1 MITKGQTI
9 NDRYEVIRSIGE
21 GGMANVYLGYDTI
34 LDRNVA
40 IKVLRGDLSNDEKF
54 VRRFQREALSASS
67 LAHPN
72 IVEMYDVG
80 EDDGTYY
87 IVMEFVDG
95 KTLKQLL
102 KKRGTLTLSEAIDIM
117 SQLTDGMAHA
127 HDSYIIHRD
136 LKPQNI
142 MIKDDGQIKIT
153 DFGIAMALNSTQ
165 LTQTN
170 SVMGSVHYLPPE
182 QASGKGC
189 TIKSDIYSMGIIF
202 YELLSGSLPFRGD
215 NAVEIALKHM
225 REPLPSLREENPSIP
240 QSIENII
247 RKATAKNP
255 KNRYESAR
263 SMHEDLLTA
272 LNDER
277 MDEEVYQYKYPE
289 NENEGKKSKKEE
301 AIQRENDEDAKLEAI
316 GEDTIAEKVEDLE
329 DVEDKK
335 NKKVIIILSIIFCS
349 IILLLF
355 IIFFIVPK
363 FSNGKAVTV
372 PDCKNLKVTTCEKKL
387 QKAGFEVNT
396 KIKTV
401 SSSDIDKNRVVKTD
415 PAKGRS
421 VKKGTKVTI
430 YKSKGEEIIKLED
443 YTGQNAEAVKAKL
456 ETKYE
461 LVVTIEKKEVDDAT
475 KYDDDGNIISQ
486 SLAAGSEVK
495 KGDSLVLYIP
505 NIVEKIPDMV
515 EEKWSLSD
523 VEAFCNKYG
532 LNLETKEEET
542 TAYSEGTIISQ
553 NLPKGREITKGM
565 TLRVTVAIKPK
576 AKPQEEK
583 KETNNGNTSNNSN
596 NNENSNNSN
605 SNGNNDNSNNTGNN
619 TNDDSTS

>member
-1 MITKGQTI
+1 MITKGQKI
-9 NDRYEVIRSIGE
+9 NDRYEIIRSIGE

-80 EDDGTYY
+80 EDNGLYY
-87 IVMEFVDG
+87 IVMEYIEG

-117 SQLTDGMAHA
+117 LQLTDGMAHA

-225 REPLPSLREENPSIP
+225 RDPLPSLREDNPAIP

-255 KNRYESAR
+255 KNRYEDAR
-263 SMHEDLLTA
+263 TMHEDLLTA
-272 LNDER
+272 LDDDR
-277 MDEEVYQYKYPE
+277 MDEAVYQYKYPE
-289 NENEGKKSKKEE
+289 HETDNTKRIKKLENIEEKKIEDKESDDE
-301 AIQRENDEDAKLEAI
+301 EDED
-316 GEDTIAEKVEDLE
+316 TEKVAKKIEDE
-329 DVEDKK
+329 DFEDKK
-335 NKKVIIILSIIFCS
+335 SNRIIIILAVIFGVLVLA
-349 IILLLF
+349 LLTVFF
-355 IIFFIVPK
+355 IIPA
-363 FSNGKAVTV
+363 FSNEKPVTI
-372 PDCKNLKVTTCEKKL
+372 PECEGEKVSTCEKKL
-387 QKAGFEVNT
+387 QALGLEVNT
-396 KIKTV
+396 KIETEA
-401 SSSDIDKNRVVKTD
+401 SSEIDKNRVIRTD
-415 PAKGRS
+415 PEEGRS
-421 VKKGTKVTI
+421 VKPGTVVTI
-430 YKSKGEEIIKLED
+430 YKSTGEEVYEIED
-443 YTGQNAEAVKAKL
+443 YTGKNYIEVQTIL
-456 ETKYE
+456 ETNYG
-461 LVVTIEKKEVDDAT
+461 LNVTVEKKEPADSD
-475 KYDDDGNIISQ
+475 KEYDEQEIIGQ
-486 SLAAGSEVK
+486 SLAVGSEVK
-495 KGDSLVLYIP
+495 KGDSIILYIP
-505 NIVEKIPDMV
+505 DIVDTFPDMV
-515 EEKWSLSD
+515 SEGWSLED
-523 VEAFCNKYG
+523 AEAFCEKY
-532 LNLETKEEET
+532 NLVLKKKYEVTSIYSPGKIIGQSRAAGSPIYEGRTLEVTIASEPESSSNTTTDKDKEKDT
-542 TAYSEGTIISQ
+542 
-553 NLPKGREITKGM
+553 
-565 TLRVTVAIKPK
+565 
-576 AKPQEEK
+576 EK
-583 KETNNGNTSNNSN
+583 TD
-596 NNENSNNSN
+596 SN
-605 SNGNNDNSNNTGNN
+605 S
-619 TNDDSTS
+619 

>member
-1 MITKGQTI
+1 MITKGQKI
-9 NDRYEVIRSIGE
+9 NDRYEIIRSIGE

-80 EDDGTYY
+80 EDNGLYY
-87 IVMEFVDG
+87 IVMEYIEG

-117 SQLTDGMAHA
+117 LQLTDGMAHA

-225 REPLPSLREENPSIP
+225 RDPLPSLREDNPAIP

-255 KNRYESAR
+255 KNRYEDAR
-263 SMHEDLLTA
+263 TMHEDLLTA
-272 LNDER
+272 LDDDR
-277 MDEEVYQYKYPE
+277 MDEAVYQYKYPE
-289 NENEGKKSKKEE
+289 HETDNTKRIKKLENIEEKKIEDKESDDEEDEDTEKVAKKIEDEDFEEKKSNR
-301 AIQRENDEDAKLEAI
+301 I
-316 GEDTIAEKVEDLE
+316 
-329 DVEDKK
+329 
-335 NKKVIIILSIIFCS
+335 IIILAVIFGVLVLA
-349 IILLLF
+349 LLTVFF
-355 IIFFIVPK
+355 IIPA
-363 FSNGKAVTV
+363 FSNEKPVTI
-372 PDCKNLKVTTCEKKL
+372 PECEGEKVSTCEKKL
-387 QKAGFEVNT
+387 QALGLEVNT
-396 KIKTV
+396 KIETE
-401 SSSDIDKNRVVKTD
+401 SSSEIDKNRVIRTD
-415 PAKGRS
+415 PEEGRS
-421 VKKGTKVTI
+421 VKPGTVVTI
-430 YKSKGEEIIKLED
+430 YKSTGEEVYEIED
-443 YTGQNAEAVKAKL
+443 YTGKNYIEVQTIL
-456 ETKYE
+456 ETNYG
-461 LVVTIEKKEVDDAT
+461 LNVTVEKKEPADSD
-475 KYDDDGNIISQ
+475 KEYDEQEIIGQ

-495 KGDSLVLYIP
+495 KGDSIILYIP
-505 NIVEKIPDMV
+505 DIVDTFPDMV
-515 EEKWSLSD
+515 SEGWSLED
-523 VEAFCNKYG
+523 AEAFCEKY
-532 LNLETKEEET
+532 NLV
-542 TAYSEGTIISQ
+542 
-553 NLPKGREITKGM
+553 L
-565 TLRVTVAIKPK
+565 
-576 AKPQEEK
+576 K
-583 KETNNGNTSNNSN
+583 KEYVVTSFYSPGKIIGQSRAAGSPIYEGRTLEVKIASEPESSSNTTTDKDK
-596 NNENSNNSN
+596 EKDTEKTDSN
-605 SNGNNDNSNNTGNN
+605 S
-619 TNDDSTS
+619 

>member
-1 MITKGQTI
+1 MIAKGQKI
-9 NDRYEVIRSIGE
+9 NDRYEIIRSIGE

-72 IVEMYDVG
+72 IVEVYDVG
-80 EDDGTYY
+80 EDNGLYY
-87 IVMEFVDG
+87 IVMEYIEG

-117 SQLTDGMAHA
+117 LQLTDGMAHA

-225 REPLPSLREENPSIP
+225 RDPLPSLREENPAIP

-255 KNRYESAR
+255 KNRYEDAR

-272 LNDER
+272 LDDDR
-277 MDEEVYQYKYPE
+277 MDEPVYQYKYPE
-289 NENEGKKSKKEE
+289 HETDNTKRIKKLENIEDKKEAE
-301 AIQRENDEDAKLEAI
+301 EDKTDEVAKKIDE
-316 GEDTIAEKVEDLE
+316 EDLE
-329 DVEDKK
+329 DKK
-335 NKKVIIILSIIFCS
+335 SNRVIIILAIVFGVLALALITV
-349 IILLLF
+349 
-355 IIFFIVPK
+355 FFIVPA
-363 FSNGKAVTV
+363 FSNEKPVTI
-372 PDCKNLKVTTCEKKL
+372 PECEGEKVSTCEKKL
-387 QKAGFEVNT
+387 QALGLEVNT
-396 KIKTV
+396 KIKTE
-401 SSSDIDKNRVVKTD
+401 SSSEIDKNRVTRTD
-415 PAKGRS
+415 PEEGRS
-421 VKKGTKVTI
+421 VKPGTVVTI
-430 YKSKGEEIIKLED
+430 YKSAGEEVYEIED
-443 YTGQNAEAVKAKL
+443 YTGKNYIEVQTIL
-456 ETKYE
+456 ERNYG
-461 LVVTIEKKEVDDAT
+461 LNVTVEKKEPTDSD
-475 KYDDDGNIISQ
+475 KEYDEQEIIGQ

-495 KGDSLVLYIP
+495 KGDSIILYIP
-505 NIVEKIPDMV
+505 DIVDKFPDMNA
-515 EEKWSLSD
+515 EGWSIED
-523 VEAFCNKYG
+523 VEAFCDKY
-532 LNLETKEEET
+532 NLVLEKKYQASTKD
-542 TAYSEGTIISQ
+542 APGKIISQ
-553 NLPKGREITKGM
+553 SRAPGSPIYEGR
-565 TLRVTVAIKPK
+565 TLTVTIATEPEP
-576 AKPQEEK
+576 AS
-583 KETNNGNTSNNSN
+583 NTTTDKDKDKTD
-596 NNENSNNSN
+596 SN
-605 SNGNNDNSNNTGNN
+605 S
-619 TNDDSTS
+619 

>member
-1 MITKGQTI
+1 MIAKGQKI
-9 NDRYEVIRSIGE
+9 NDRYEIIRSIGE

-72 IVEMYDVG
+72 IVEVYDVG
-80 EDDGTYY
+80 EDNGLYY
-87 IVMEFVDG
+87 IVMEYIEG

-117 SQLTDGMAHA
+117 LQLTDGMAHA

-225 REPLPSLREENPSIP
+225 RDPLPSLREENPAIP

-255 KNRYESAR
+255 KNRYEDAR

-272 LNDER
+272 LDDDR
-277 MDEEVYQYKYPE
+277 MDEPVYQYKYPE
-289 NENEGKKSKKEE
+289 HETDNTKRIKKLENIEDKKEAE
-301 AIQRENDEDAKLEAI
+301 EDKTDEVAKKIDE
-316 GEDTIAEKVEDLE
+316 EDLE
-329 DVEDKK
+329 EKK
-335 NKKVIIILSIIFCS
+335 SNRVIIILAIVFGVLALALITV
-349 IILLLF
+349 
-355 IIFFIVPK
+355 FFIVPA
-363 FSNGKAVTV
+363 FSNEKPVTI
-372 PDCKNLKVTTCEKKL
+372 PECEGEKVSTCEKKL
-387 QKAGFEVNT
+387 QALGLEVNT
-396 KIKTV
+396 KIKTE
-401 SSSDIDKNRVVKTD
+401 SSSEIDKNRVTRTD
-415 PAKGRS
+415 PEEGRS
-421 VKKGTKVTI
+421 VKPGTVVTI
-430 YKSKGEEIIKLED
+430 YKSTGEEVYEIED
-443 YTGQNAEAVKAKL
+443 YTGKNYIEVQTIL
-456 ETKYE
+456 ERNYG
-461 LVVTIEKKEVDDAT
+461 LNVTVEKKEPTYSD
-475 KYDDDGNIISQ
+475 KEYDEQEIIGQ

-495 KGDSLVLYIP
+495 KGDSIILYIP
-505 NIVEKIPDMV
+505 DIVDKFPDMNA
-515 EEKWSLSD
+515 EGWSIED
-523 VEAFCNKYG
+523 VEAFCDKY
-532 LNLETKEEET
+532 NLV
-542 TAYSEGTIISQ
+542 
-553 NLPKGREITKGM
+553 L
-565 TLRVTVAIKPK
+565 
-576 AKPQEEK
+576 EK
-583 KETNNGNTSNNSN
+583 KYQASTKDAPGKIIDQSRAPGSPIYEGRTLTVTIATEPEPASNTTTDKDNDKTD
-596 NNENSNNSN
+596 SN
-605 SNGNNDNSNNTGNN
+605 S
-619 TNDDSTS
+619 

>member
-1 MITKGQTI
+1 MIAKGQKI
-9 NDRYEVIRSIGE
+9 NDRYEIIRSIGE

-72 IVEMYDVG
+72 IVEVYDVG
-80 EDDGTYY
+80 EDNGLYY
-87 IVMEFVDG
+87 IVMEYIEG

-117 SQLTDGMAHA
+117 LQLTDGMAHA

-225 REPLPSLREENPSIP
+225 RDPLPSLREENPAIP

-255 KNRYESAR
+255 KNRYEDAR

-272 LNDER
+272 LDDDR
-277 MDEEVYQYKYPE
+277 MDEPVYQYKYPE
-289 NENEGKKSKKEE
+289 HETDNTKRIKKLENIEDKKEVE
-301 AIQRENDEDAKLEAI
+301 EDKTDEVAKKIDE
-316 GEDTIAEKVEDLE
+316 EDLE
-329 DVEDKK
+329 EKK
-335 NKKVIIILSIIFCS
+335 SNRVIIILAIVFG
-349 IILLLF
+349 LLALAL
-355 IIFFIVPK
+355 ITVFFIVPA
-363 FSNGKAVTV
+363 FSNEKPVTI
-372 PDCKNLKVTTCEKKL
+372 PECEGEKVSTCEKKL
-387 QKAGFEVNT
+387 QALGLETNT
-396 KIKTV
+396 KIKTE
-401 SSSDIDKNRVVKTD
+401 SSSEIDKNRVTRTD
-415 PAKGRS
+415 PEEGRS
-421 VKKGTKVTI
+421 VKPGTIVTI
-430 YKSKGEEIIKLED
+430 YKSTGEEVYEIED
-443 YTGQNAEAVKAKL
+443 YTGKNYIEVQTIL
-456 ETKYE
+456 ERNYG
-461 LVVTIEKKEVDDAT
+461 LNVTVEKKEPTDSD
-475 KYDDDGNIISQ
+475 KEYDEQEIIGQ

-495 KGDSLVLYIP
+495 KGDSIILYIP
-505 NIVEKIPDMV
+505 DIVDKFPDMNA
-515 EEKWSLSD
+515 EGWSIED
-523 VEAFCNKYG
+523 VEAFCDKY
-532 LNLETKEEET
+532 NLV
-542 TAYSEGTIISQ
+542 
-553 NLPKGREITKGM
+553 L
-565 TLRVTVAIKPK
+565 
-576 AKPQEEK
+576 EK
-583 KETNNGNTSNNSN
+583 KYQASTKDAPGKIIDQSRAPGSPIYEGRTLTVTIATEPEPASNTTTDKDKDKTD
-596 NNENSNNSN
+596 SN
-605 SNGNNDNSNNTGNN
+605 S
-619 TNDDSTS
+619 

>member
-1 MITKGQTI
+1 MITKGQKI
-9 NDRYEVIRSIGE
+9 NDRYEIIRSIGE

-40 IKVLRGDLSNDEKF
+40 IKILRGDLANDEKF

-87 IVMEFVDG
+87 IVMEYVDG

-225 REPLPSLREENPSIP
+225 REPLPSLREENPAIP

-255 KNRYESAR
+255 KNRYENAR

-272 LNDER
+272 LDDDR

-289 NENEGKKSKKEE
+289 NEYEGKKIKKEKEKEKAEE
-301 AIQRENDEDAKLEAI
+301 ALEDAKIENF
-316 GEDTIAEKVEDLE
+316 GEEPNTGESEMMEIEDSDEKR
-329 DVEDKK
+329 
-335 NKKVIIILSIIFCS
+335 NKIIIIVLASIFALIV
-349 IILLLF
+349 IGLLVV
-355 IIFFIVPK
+355 FFLLPK
-363 FSNGKAVTV
+363 LSNGEAVLV
-372 PDCKNLKVTTCEKKL
+372 PDCTNMKISACEEIL
-387 QKAGFEVNT
+387 REAGFEPDEE
-396 KIKTV
+396 IEAIP
-401 SSSDIDKNRVVKTD
+401 SDDIDKNRIVKTD
-415 PAKGRS
+415 PEAGRS
-421 VKKGTKVTI
+421 IKKGAKITI
-430 YKSKGEEIIKLED
+430 YKSSGESTVALENYVGENAIRIKTL
-443 YTGQNAEAVKAKL
+443 L

-461 LVVTIEKKEVDDAT
+461 LNVTIAKKDPEDTEKKYE
-475 KYDDDGNIISQ
+475 DDDEIIGQ
-486 SLAAGSEVK
+486 SLAPGSAVK
-495 KGDSLVLYIP
+495 KGDQLILYTP
-505 NIVEKIPDMV
+505 NIVDKFSNMV
-515 EEKWSLSD
+515 EEGWTIED
-523 VEAFCNKYG
+523 VKAFCEKYE
-532 LNLETKEEET
+532 LNLKQSPEYTS
-542 TAYSEGTIISQ
+542 AYAEGKILSQ
-553 NLPKGREITKGM
+553 NRKEGDPIVKGT
-565 TLRVTVAIKPK
+565 TLIVTVATDPSKKPVE
-576 AKPQEEK
+576 KPEPETEGEEPSTGG
-583 KETNNGNTSNNSN
+583 ESAGDANTENPNSG
-596 NNENSNNSN
+596 E
-605 SNGNNDNSNNTGNN
+605 
-619 TNDDSTS
+619 

>member
-1 MITKGQTI
+1 MIAKGQKI
-9 NDRYEVIRSIGE
+9 NDRYEIIRSIGE

-72 IVEMYDVG
+72 IVEVYDVG
-80 EDDGTYY
+80 EDNGLYY
-87 IVMEFVDG
+87 IVMEYIEG

-117 SQLTDGMAHA
+117 LQLTDGMAHA

-189 TIKSDIYSMGIIF
+189 TIKCDIYSMGIIF

-225 REPLPSLREENPSIP
+225 RDPLPSLREENPAIP

-255 KNRYESAR
+255 KNRYEDAR

-272 LNDER
+272 LDDDR
-277 MDEEVYQYKYPE
+277 MDEPVYQYKYPE
-289 NENEGKKSKKEE
+289 HETDNTKRIKKLENIEDKKEAE
-301 AIQRENDEDAKLEAI
+301 EDKTDEVAKKIDE
-316 GEDTIAEKVEDLE
+316 EDLE
-329 DVEDKK
+329 EKK
-335 NKKVIIILSIIFCS
+335 SNRVIIILAIVFGVLALALITV
-349 IILLLF
+349 
-355 IIFFIVPK
+355 FFIVPA
-363 FSNGKAVTV
+363 FSNEKPVTI
-372 PDCKNLKVTTCEKKL
+372 PECEGEKVSTCEKKL
-387 QKAGFEVNT
+387 QALGLEVNT
-396 KIKTV
+396 KIKTE
-401 SSSDIDKNRVVKTD
+401 SSSEIDKNRVTRTD
-415 PAKGRS
+415 PEEGRS
-421 VKKGTKVTI
+421 VKPGTVVTI
-430 YKSKGEEIIKLED
+430 YKSTGEEVYEIED
-443 YTGQNAEAVKAKL
+443 YTGKNYIEVQTIL
-456 ETKYE
+456 ERNYG
-461 LVVTIEKKEVDDAT
+461 LNVTVEKKEPTDSD
-475 KYDDDGNIISQ
+475 KEYDEQEIIGQ

-495 KGDSLVLYIP
+495 KGDSIILYIP
-505 NIVEKIPDMV
+505 DIVDKFPDMNA
-515 EEKWSLSD
+515 EGWSIED
-523 VEAFCNKYG
+523 VEAFCDKY
-532 LNLETKEEET
+532 NLV
-542 TAYSEGTIISQ
+542 
-553 NLPKGREITKGM
+553 L
-565 TLRVTVAIKPK
+565 
-576 AKPQEEK
+576 EK
-583 KETNNGNTSNNSN
+583 KYQASTKDAPGKIIDQSRAPGSPIYEGRTLTVTIATEPEPASNTTTDKDNDKTD
-596 NNENSNNSN
+596 SN
-605 SNGNNDNSNNTGNN
+605 S
-619 TNDDSTS
+619 

>member
-1 MITKGQTI
+1 MIAKGQKI
-9 NDRYEVIRSIGE
+9 NDRYEIIRSIGE

-72 IVEMYDVG
+72 IVEVYDVG
-80 EDDGTYY
+80 EDNGLYY
-87 IVMEFVDG
+87 IVMEYIEG

-117 SQLTDGMAHA
+117 LQLTDGMAHA

-225 REPLPSLREENPSIP
+225 RDPLPSLREENPAIP

-255 KNRYESAR
+255 KNRYEDAR

-272 LNDER
+272 LDDDR
-277 MDEEVYQYKYPE
+277 MDEPVYQYKYPE
-289 NENEGKKSKKEE
+289 HETDNTKRIKKLENIEDKKEAE
-301 AIQRENDEDAKLEAI
+301 EDKTDEVAKKIDE
-316 GEDTIAEKVEDLE
+316 EDLE
-329 DVEDKK
+329 EKK
-335 NKKVIIILSIIFCS
+335 SNRVIIILAIVFGVLALALITV
-349 IILLLF
+349 
-355 IIFFIVPK
+355 FFIVPA
-363 FSNGKAVTV
+363 FSNEKPVTI
-372 PDCKNLKVTTCEKKL
+372 PECEGEKVSTCEKKL
-387 QKAGFEVNT
+387 QALGLEVNT
-396 KIKTV
+396 KLKTE
-401 SSSDIDKNRVVKTD
+401 SSSEIDKNRVTRTD
-415 PAKGRS
+415 PEEGRS
-421 VKKGTKVTI
+421 VKPGTVVTI
-430 YKSKGEEIIKLED
+430 YKSTGEEVYEIED
-443 YTGQNAEAVKAKL
+443 YTGKNYIEVQTIL
-456 ETKYE
+456 ERNYG
-461 LVVTIEKKEVDDAT
+461 LNVTVEKKEPTDSD
-475 KYDDDGNIISQ
+475 KEYDEQEIIGQ

-495 KGDSLVLYIP
+495 KGDSIILYIP
-505 NIVEKIPDMV
+505 DIVDKFPDMNA
-515 EEKWSLSD
+515 EGWSIED
-523 VEAFCNKYG
+523 VEAFCDKY
-532 LNLETKEEET
+532 NLVLEKKYQASTKD
-542 TAYSEGTIISQ
+542 APGKIISQ
-553 NLPKGREITKGM
+553 SRAPGSPIYEGR
-565 TLRVTVAIKPK
+565 TLTVTIATEPEP
-576 AKPQEEK
+576 AS
-583 KETNNGNTSNNSN
+583 NTTTDKDKDKTD
-596 NNENSNNSN
+596 SN
-605 SNGNNDNSNNTGNN
+605 S
-619 TNDDSTS
+619 

>member
-1 MITKGQTI
+1 MITKGQKI

-87 IVMEFVDG
+87 IVMEYVDG

-102 KKRGTLTLSEAIDIM
+102 KRRGALTLSEAIDIM

-202 YELLSGSLPFRGD
+202 YELLTGSLPFRGD

-225 REPLPSLREENPSIP
+225 REPLPSIREENSSIP
-240 QSIENII
+240 QSIENIV
-247 RKATAKNP
+247 RRATAKNP
-255 KNRYESAR
+255 KNRYDSAR

-272 LNDER
+272 LDEDR
-277 MDEEVYQYKYPE
+277 MDEEVYKYKYPE
-289 NENEGKKSKKEE
+289 NENEGRRAKKLEE
-301 AIQRENDEDAKLEAI
+301 AEAKIKDEKLE
-316 GEDTIAEKVEDLE
+316 DTKESTEDLVEKIE
-329 DVEDKK
+329 DKKDKK
-335 NKKVIIILSIIFCS
+335 NKKLIIILASIFAG
-349 IILLLF
+349 ILLLLL
-355 IIFFIVPK
+355 IIFFIVPAL
-363 FSNGKAVTV
+363 SNKKAVTV
-372 PDCKNLKVTTCEKKL
+372 PDCTKLKVSTCEKKL
-387 QKAGFEVNT
+387 QKAGFEV
-396 KIKTV
+396 KGIKTV
-401 SSSDIDKNRVVKTD
+401 YSSKIKKNLVVKTS
-415 PAKGRS
+415 PGKGRS
-421 VKKGTKVTI
+421 IKKGSKITI
-430 YKSKGEEIIKLED
+430 YKSKGEEVFKLED
-443 YTGQNAEAVKAKL
+443 YKGENAVKIKTLL
-456 ETKYE
+456 ETKHG
-461 LVVTIEKKEVDDAT
+461 LVVTIEKKDPTDTSKE
-475 KYDDDGNIISQ
+475 YDDDEIIEQ
-486 SLAAGSEVK
+486 SIAAGEKVK
-495 KGDSLVLYIP
+495 KGDKLTLYTP
-505 NIVEKIPDMV
+505 NIVDEFPDMAG
-515 EEKWSLSD
+515 EGWSLSD
-523 VEAFCNKYG
+523 AETFCDKYG
-532 LNLETKEEET
+532 LSLEKTDQET
-542 TAYSEGTIISQ
+542 SAYTPGTIISQ
-553 NLPKGREITKGM
+553 SRTAGSRIVKGT
-565 TLRVTVAIKPK
+565 TLRVVVAVKPK
-576 AKPQEEK
+576 EVPKPETPTEEK
-583 KETNNGNTSNNSN
+583 ETETNTSTNTNSN
-596 NNENSNNSN
+596 TN
-605 SNGNNDNSNNTGNN
+605 NNTQTTG
-619 TNDDSTS
+619 